1 MATESGIEQDDYLQQ
16 LSLGGL
22 TPASIALPNF
32 IFQTC
37 SISDFISR
45 TIKTVTKNVYIQS
58 VSDRVLLNPRYSTK
72 FTCDPHKEWGEK
84 LAARTVVHIFFNNE
98 INHTNDLVRKEQ
110 IDFKTRQRQKE

>member
-72 FTCDPHKEWGEK
+72 FTCDPHKEWAEK

-110 IDFKTRQRQKE
+110 IDFKTRQRKKE

>member
-22 TPASIALPNF
+22 TTASIALRNF

-72 FTCDPHKEWGEK
+72 FTWGEK
-84 LAARTVVHIFFNNE
+84 LAARTVVH

-110 IDFKTRQRQKE
+110 IDFKTRQRKKE